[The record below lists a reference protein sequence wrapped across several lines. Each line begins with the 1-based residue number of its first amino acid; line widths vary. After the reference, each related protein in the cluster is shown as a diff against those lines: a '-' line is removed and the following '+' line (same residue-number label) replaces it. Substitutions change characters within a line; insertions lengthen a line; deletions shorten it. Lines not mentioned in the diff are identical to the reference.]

1 MSDKSENDSAMN
13 FLQHLDVLRKTII
26 RVAIAISVAT
36 IVAFLFREFI
46 FDHILLSPRTP
57 EFITNRFFCE
67 LAHEFATPS
76 LCINQSALSLINI
89 DLSGQFTT
97 HLKVSFW
104 VGIVVSTPL
113 ALYELIKFILPALKK
128 QEQVWG
134 GRFVAFALPM
144 FLMGILF
151 GYFIIVPITIHF
163 LGTYSVSSQVLNQI
177 NLSSY
182 ISTLM
187 GLILST
193 GIAFELP
200 VVIYYLSKWGLV
212 TPPMISHYRR
222 HAIVGILIIAAI
234 ITPPDV
240 ISMIFVALPLYLLFE
255 ISVIISKVRIVG

>member
-1 MSDKSENDSAMN
+1 MSLHTIALHKSERAIVN
-13 FLQHLDVLRKTII
+13 QH
-26 RVAIAISVAT
+26 
-36 IVAFLFREFI
+36 
-46 FDHILLSPRTP
+46 
-57 EFITNRFFCE
+57 RFVR
-67 LAHEFATPS
+67 AV
-76 LCINQSALSLINI
+76 
-89 DLSGQFTT
+89 TT

-104 VGIVVSTPL
+104 IGNCFFYSF
-113 ALYELIKFILPALKK
+113 ALYELTNLFYPALKK

-134 GRFVAFALPM
+134 VKVCCICPANVFNGDSFRIFYYSAN
-144 FLMGILF
+144 
-151 GYFIIVPITIHF
+151 YHSF

-222 HAIVGILIIAAI
+222 
-234 ITPPDV
+234 
-240 ISMIFVALPLYLLFE
+240 LPLWEFL
-255 ISVIISKVRIVG
+255 